1 MSKAVL
7 VMDMPYSCFIFNF
20 LYCNAE
26 CNMESCQA
34 MEVPRLVDLE
44 KEDKPDW
51 CPLRP
56 VPDKKDMK
64 YMDDK
69 SEYFRQGWN
78 ACIDAIGGGESDNK

>member
-1 MSKAVL
+1 MSRAVL
-7 VMDMPYSCFIFNF
+7 VMDKPERCAGCPLEDRLNVEKTSCRIIPNSDMTI
-20 LYCNAE
+20 L
-26 CNMESCQA
+26 QA
-34 MEVPRLVDLE
+34 VNGRHA
-44 KEDKPDW
+44 K

-78 ACIDAIGGGESDNK
+78 ACIDGIGGGENDN